1 MAADEIFRLDK
12 QGQYGL
18 YNEAMKMKIPVKV
31 ADRIGVDRSY
41 IKKINR
47 GIRRPSLKT
56 ARKIIEAMEG
66 VISLEDLRPDIVNL
80 VQELSQKDEAAGPA
94 TSRGHP
100 TLEE

>member
-1 MAADEIFRLDK
+1 MAEIGNLRLDK
-12 QGQYGL
+12 KGHNDL

-66 VISLEDLRPDIVNL
+66 VISLEDLRPDIVNI
-80 VQELSQKDEAAGPA
+80 VQELSSQDESA
-94 TSRGHP
+94 TSCETP
-100 TLEE
+100 ISKE

>member
-1 MAADEIFRLDK
+1 
-12 QGQYGL
+12 
-18 YNEAMKMKIPVKV
+18 MKMKIPMKV

-66 VISLEDLRPDIVNL
+66 IISLEDLRPDIVNL
-80 VQELSQKDEAAGPA
+80 VQELVRKNETVGLA
-94 TSRGHP
+94 TSRRHS
-100 TLEE
+100 TLKE

>member
-1 MAADEIFRLDK
+1 
-12 QGQYGL
+12 
-18 YNEAMKMKIPVKV
+18 MKIPLEV

-66 VISLEDLRPDIVNL
+66 GISLEDLRPDIVSI
-80 VQELSQKDEAAGPA
+80 VQQLSAQDESV
-94 TSRGHP
+94 TS
-100 TLEE
+100 

>member
-1 MAADEIFRLDK
+1 
-12 QGQYGL
+12 
-18 YNEAMKMKIPVKV
+18 MKVKIPVKV

-66 VISLEDLRPDIVNL
+66 VVSLEDLRPDIVSL
-80 VQELSQKDEAAGPA
+80 VHELSQKNETAGFP

-100 TLEE
+100 TSKE